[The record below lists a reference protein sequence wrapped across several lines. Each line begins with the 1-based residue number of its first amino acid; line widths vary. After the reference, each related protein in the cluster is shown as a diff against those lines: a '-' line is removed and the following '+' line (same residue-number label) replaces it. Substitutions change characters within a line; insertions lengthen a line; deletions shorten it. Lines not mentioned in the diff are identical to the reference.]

1 MRKNRLKEIWAAG
14 QCAVTGWLSIPAGYS
29 AEGIASQG
37 FDAVTVDLQHGMID
51 VQAAIAMLQA
61 ISITPAVPLA
71 RVGSND
77 GAAIM
82 KLLDAGAYGI
92 ICPMISTRADAEKFA
107 EACRYPPLGQRSYGP
122 ARGLLYGGPDYFT
135 HADKEIVTIAMIETV
150 EGVDNIDAILAVE
163 QIDAVYIG
171 PNDLSLAFGEAPAA
185 EPGNTRGAAAIDHI
199 LARAHAR
206 GKKAGIF
213 CSSGLAANKRRLDG
227 FDLVTPGNDL
237 NILVRA
243 ARRELE
249 AARGGGDAAGAVA
262 GSY

>member
-1 MRKNRLKEIWAAG
+1 MRKNNLKQMWAAG
-14 QCAVTGWLSIPAGYS
+14 QCAVSGWLSIPAGYS
-29 AEGIASQG
+29 AEGIACQG

-51 VQAAIAMLQA
+51 LQSAIGMLQA

-92 ICPMISTRADAEKFA
+92 ICPMISTRSDAEKFA

-122 ARGLLYGGPDYFT
+122 ARGLLYGGADYFA
-135 HADKEIVTIAMIETV
+135 HADREVLAIAMIETE
-150 EGVDNIDAILAVE
+150 EGVDNIDAILDVA

-185 EPGNTRGAAAIDHI
+185 EPTDTKAAKAIEHI
-199 LARAHAR
+199 LTRTHAS

-213 CSSGLAANKRRLDG
+213 CSSGLAAKKRRDAG

-249 AARGGGDAAGAVA
+249 AARGEDDARPATAAG
-262 GSY
+262 Y